1 VKTRKNLF
9 ERGVLSKSEMNET
22 IECLF
27 SVSAHKRGN
36 LVNEKPFGLA
46 SLVAATVRFVRAA
59 SQELP
64 A

>member
-1 VKTRKNLF
+1 
-9 ERGVLSKSEMNET
+9 MNET

-27 SVSAHKRGN
+27 SVSARANPYLSGN
-36 LVNEKPFGLA
+36 PVNEKIFGLA